1 MKINVEELRK
11 TSRIAIVGH
20 KNADFDCMV
29 SGILLKYIF
38 DELRIP
44 CEFVLQDGWED
55 PYFKKKVEEVRY
67 PYWYRT
73 GLKKTDRLFL
83 VDHTADYEQ
92 EVIGCFDHHP
102 KQAEISKNY
111 VNKEDKT
118 ACAKIILEWGESL
131 GIKIPRELA
140 ILTIYACYMDSM
152 SFKSSK
158 ANPIDKIWCQNRIK
172 ECHLDEEEVID
183 FGYGLTDMSLPFNEY
198 VRTGTKYY
206 NVAPNQKIGS
216 SYVMVKDDD
225 VNMDLVVRSFEK
237 EISDELIAWCFIVNN
252 VEDDR
257 TRILLITKNYQLE
270 QVIPKLLG
278 RGKDIIPPVIEYLN
292 FKNDGTITNLLVN
305 TNTHIATM
313 ESCTSGLIASNI
325 TDYEGASAILKG
337 SHITY
342 SNEAKVMAGVSKNI
356 IDIYGVYSE
365 ETAIDMAWNTKRYFN
380 SDIGIGIT
388 GSIGRVDPANKDS
401 ISGVIYYQ
409 IDMNGKDTPIT
420 LKYRNI
426 SLDRKE
432 LKQKTVDIVLATLYT
447 KLCKKLEGEA

>member
-44 CEFVLQDGWED
+44 CEFVIQDGWED

-102 KQAEISKNY
+102 KQANVPKNY

-118 ACAKIILEWGESL
+118 ACAKIIYEWGLEQ
-131 GIKIPRELA
+131 GVKIPSELV
-140 ILTIYACYMDSM
+140 ILTVYACYMDSL
-152 SFKSSK
+152 SFKSTK
-158 ANPIDKIWCQNRIK
+158 ANPDDHEWCKTKILAH
-172 ECHLDEEEVID
+172 HLDEEEVID
-183 FGYGLTDMSLPFNEY
+183 FGYGLTDTSLPFDEY
-198 VRTGTKYY
+198 IRTGTKTY
-206 NVAPNQKIGS
+206 NLGGGRKIGS
-216 SYVMVKDDD
+216 SYVVDK
-225 VNMDLVVRSFEK
+225 NHAINPDLVVKSFEK
-237 EISDELIAWCFIVNN
+237 ELTDELVAWCFIINN
-252 VEDDR
+252 VADDKTR
-257 TRILLITKNYQLE
+257 TILVTKEYYLDE
-270 QVIPKLLG
+270 VIPKLLG
-278 RGKDIIPPVIEYLN
+278 RGKDIVPAIIDLLN
-292 FKNDGTITNLLVN
+292 FSNDGTLTRLLVN

-342 SNEAKVMAGVSKNI
+342 SNEAKVMAGVSKDI
-356 IDIYGVYSE
+356 IDVYGVYSE